1 MNYLKEMTRRFK
13 QVNDNKKK
21 PTSFARLACAIAA
34 LCVVQNC
41 WAAEFKWPQKYKAA
55 VSLSYDDALDS
66 QLDNAVPS
74 LNKFKIKGTFY
85 LVAASSTL
93 APRLEA
99 WRKVA
104 QQGHEL
110 GNHTLF
116 HQCSKSAPGRDFVLA
131 KNDLDKI
138 SLDQMVDQVKL
149 ANTFLYML
157 DGKTERTMTTPCLDK
172 KVSNGENYVDAI
184 SSLFVGIKNTAG
196 TGVTEN
202 MNTLDPAYVS
212 VTLPSNTTGK
222 ELIAIVEQAVA
233 KGTMANFTFHGINGD
248 YLTVSN
254 QAHEELLSYLS
265 AHKDIIWT
273 DTFLNI
279 MKHVRKERK
288 I

>member
-1 MNYLKEMTRRFK
+1 MNYLKEVTCRFK
-13 QVNDNKKK
+13 LADHNKKK

-34 LCVVQNC
+34 LCLAQNC
-41 WAAEFKWPQKYKAA
+41 VATDFKWPQKYKAA

-66 QLDNAVPS
+66 QLDNAAPS

-85 LVAASSTL
+85 VVPSSSAF

-99 WRKVA
+99 WRKLA
-104 QQGHEL
+104 GQGHEL
-110 GNHTLF
+110 GNHTLL

-131 KNDLDKI
+131 KNDLDKM

-149 ANTFLYML
+149 ANTLLYVL

-184 SSLFVGIKNTAG
+184 RGLFVGIKDNAG
-196 TGVTEN
+196 TGVTED

-212 VTLPSNTTGK
+212 VTLPSNATGK
-222 ELIAIVEQAVA
+222 ELIAIVEKAVA

-248 YLTVSN
+248 YLAVSN
-254 QAHEELLSYLS
+254 EAHEELLSYLK
-265 AHKDIIWT
+265 AHKDTIWT

-279 MKHVRKERK
+279 MKYVRKERK

>member
-1 MNYLKEMTRRFK
+1 MNFFNHKCR
-13 QVNDNKKK
+13 
-21 PTSFARLACAIAA
+21 PTTKGQLSGGKSFALALALAA
-34 LCVVQNC
+34 LSLGQDVL
-41 WAAEFKWPQKYKAA
+41 AGEFKWPNQYKAA

-74 LNKFKIKGTFY
+74 LNKFKLKGTFY
-85 LVAASSTL
+85 LTAASATIK
-93 APRLEA
+93 PRLEA

-116 HQCSKSAPGRDFVLA
+116 HQCSKSQPGRDFVEE

-149 ANTFLYML
+149 ANTFLFML

-172 KVSNGENYVDAI
+172 KVRNGENYVEAVRP
-184 SSLFVGIKNTAG
+184 LFVGIKNTG
-196 TGVTEN
+196 GSGVTDD
-202 MNTLDPAYVS
+202 MASLDPAYVS
-212 VTLPSNTTGK
+212 VTIPSNATGK

-254 QAHEELLSYLS
+254 QAHEELLRYLV
-265 AHKDIIWT
+265 AHKDTIWT

>member
-1 MNYLKEMTRRFK
+1 MNGLIH
-13 QVNDNKKK
+13 
-21 PTSFARLACAIAA
+21 TSRCVSRLAGRLGFGASLAFALAA
-34 LCVVQNC
+34 LSIGQS
-41 WAAEFKWPQKYKAA
+41 AQAGEFKWPKQYKAA

-66 QLDNAVPS
+66 QLDHAVPA
-74 LNKFKIKGTFY
+74 LNKFKVKGTFY
-85 LVAASSTL
+85 LIAASPTIK
-93 APRLEA
+93 PRLDA

-104 QQGHEL
+104 EQGHEL

-116 HQCSKSAPGRDFVLA
+116 HQCSKSQPGRDFVEE

-172 KVSNGENYVDAI
+172 KVRNGENYVEAVRP
-184 SSLFVGIKNTAG
+184 LFVGIKNTAG
-196 TGVTEN
+196 TGVTED
-202 MNTLDPAYVS
+202 MASLDPAYVS
-212 VTLPSNTTGK
+212 VTIPSNATGK

-254 QAHEELLSYLS
+254 QAHEELLAYLV
-265 AHKDIIWT
+265 AHKDTIWT

-279 MKHVRKERK
+279 MNHVRKERK

>member
-1 MNYLKEMTRRFK
+1 MNC
-13 QVNDNKKK
+13 VNNRGRHGAGAL
-21 PTSFARLACAIAA
+21 PRLGQYILGAA
-34 LCVVQNC
+34 L
-41 WAAEFKWPQKYKAA
+41 AAFSCAQASQAADFKWPNQYKAA
-55 VSLSYDDALDS
+55 VSLTYDDALDS

-74 LNKFKIKGTFY
+74 LNKFKIKATFY
-85 LVAASSTL
+85 LIAASPTIK
-93 APRLEA
+93 PRLDA

-116 HQCSKSAPGRDFVLA
+116 HQCSKSQPGRDFVEE

-172 KVSNGENYVDAI
+172 KVRNGENYVEAVR
-184 SSLFVGIKNTAG
+184 SLFVGIKNTPG
-196 TGVTEN
+196 TGVTED
-202 MNTLDPAYVS
+202 MATLDPAYVS
-212 VTLPSNTTGK
+212 VTIPSNATGK

-254 QAHEELLSYLS
+254 QAHEELLSYLA
-265 AHKDIIWT
+265 AHKDTIWT